1 MYLTGGTEAMM
12 IEIKCE
18 TVGEKRKVSVMDG
31 ASLIY
36 AIEVPLSGK
45 ATEHKLDVA
54 LLTHTRNELWK
65 RQGQAD
71 EAIRK
76 KLKELE
82 G

>member
-1 MYLTGGTEAMM
+1 M

-18 TVGEKRKVSVMDG
+18 TVDEKRKVTVQEGD
-31 ASLIY
+31 SLIF
-36 AIEVPLSGK
+36 AIEAPLSGK
-45 ATEHKLDVA
+45 GSELNLDVA
-54 LLTHTRNELWK
+54 LLVHTRNDLWK